1 MVDKIYPIW
10 YNSFTKGKHGGST
23 MRLITLKRI
32 SEDATFEVV
41 YKDAQDEIQT
51 LAIAEDDAA
60 GQELTDFLV
69 KFNRG
74 GATTADLND
83 LLEEILD
90 LRPINQLKTGLASLS
105 ESDDEKSVAI
115 SAKIKLV
122 NNSELLVGGHVV
134 EYTLGSQILR
144 MIEARAKN
152 AESVPAEDW
161 LSLINFTEALYENMN
176 ANVRDQLYAWL
187 NYQIQNGRL
196 TITPDGKFLGYKGC
210 QRNELGGIESI
221 HSGPG
226 IVNGIASNG
235 HLSNDPGNVVEMARE
250 TVNDNPEEH
259 CSTGLHVGSYD
270 YASSFGSV
278 VVLVEVDPRDV
289 VSVPY
294 DYNGQKLRA
303 CKYKVIKEVSSEL
316 EEFTLNFDEEERVG
330 VFNEVKSQGLNSEET
345 EELVGLISFDN
356 VPNRKIAHIV
366 YVTEKG
372 QLRTYTDVILES
384 VGNDLFTILTDEG
397 YRSLKFYNVRE
408 LKIN

>member
-1 MVDKIYPIW
+1 MVDKTYPIW
-10 YNSFTKGKHGGST
+10 YNSFTKGKHGGSK

-60 GQELTDFLV
+60 GKELTNFLV

-270 YASSFGSV
+270 YASNFGSV

-316 EEFTLNFDEEERVG
+316 EEFTLNFDEERVG
-330 VFNEVKSQGLNSEET
+330 VFGEVKAQGLNSEET

-356 VPNRKIAHIV
+356 IPNRKISHIV

-384 VGNDLFTILTDEG
+384 EGSDLFTILTDEG
-397 YRSLKFYNVRE
+397 YRSLKYSNVRE
-408 LKIN
+408 LKID

>member
-1 MVDKIYPIW
+1 MK
-10 YNSFTKGKHGGST
+10 
-23 MRLITLKRI
+23 LITLKRI

-60 GQELTDFLV
+60 GQELTNFLV

-161 LSLINFTEALYENMN
+161 LSLIIRHA
-176 ANVRDQLYAWL
+176 
-187 NYQIQNGRL
+187 
-196 TITPDGKFLGYKGC
+196 
-210 QRNELGGIESI
+210 
-221 HSGPG
+221 
-226 IVNGIASNG
+226 
-235 HLSNDPGNVVEMARE
+235 
-250 TVNDNPEEH
+250 PE
-259 CSTGLHVGSYD
+259 
-270 YASSFGSV
+270 
-278 VVLVEVDPRDV
+278 
-289 VSVPY
+289 
-294 DYNGQKLRA
+294 
-303 CKYKVIKEVSSEL
+303 
-316 EEFTLNFDEEERVG
+316 
-330 VFNEVKSQGLNSEET
+330 
-345 EELVGLISFDN
+345 
-356 VPNRKIAHIV
+356 
-366 YVTEKG
+366 
-372 QLRTYTDVILES
+372 
-384 VGNDLFTILTDEG
+384 ILTLQPS
-397 YRSLKFYNVRE
+397 R
-408 LKIN
+408 